1 MKIMMTPNKKMV
13 YSNIERNANGRNVIF
28 FGFVKSVTNMTAT
41 MQIVARELLKVLF
54 NTWTENF
61 EFIQRLS
68 GEYCYCSLSH
78 TVNAAYKFV
87 EEKVINPEKVKMSIT
102 AVCIFPDE
110 CKTFWI
116 NTGDDMVYLFGRD
129 KLYRCSSTNKS
140 IKTARERNIFYRWKE
155 WEEIE
160 GGVKKEPGIYA
171 VVSAECKEYF
181 EKCQENGVEI
191 SNESLSEYAKG
202 KNKPMIVAEIS
213 CNS

>member
-1 MKIMMTPNKKMV
+1 MKIMMTPNKKLV
-13 YSNIERNANGRNVIF
+13 YSNIERNVNGRNVIF

-68 GEYCYCSLSH
+68 GEYSYYSLSH

-140 IKTARERNIFYRWKE
+140 IKTARERNIFHRRKE
-155 WEEIE
+155 WEAIE
-160 GGVKKEPGIYA
+160 GGVKKEPGIFA
-171 VVSAECKEYF
+171 VVSAGCKEYF
-181 EKCQENGVEI
+181 EKCCMEGEEI
-191 SNESLSEYAKG
+191 TTKKLKEFAKG
-202 KNKPMIVAEIS
+202 KRKPALIAEIS
-213 CNS
+213 AYN